1 MDERTPS
8 PRLDGEIFDGVEQE
22 VENAAV
28 DAKVVEEGCL
38 VSVEEAREDGPA
50 ILVRQIP
57 VALLRVLP
65 GPPQVSP
72 LGRR

>member
-8 PRLDGEIFDGVEQE
+8 PRLDVEDFSDVE
-22 VENAAV
+22 RDVENATV

>member
-8 PRLDGEIFDGVEQE
+8 PRLDVEDFSDVE
-22 VENAAV
+22 RDVENATV

-57 VALLRVLP
+57 VALLMVLP
-65 GPPQVSP
+65 RPPVVP
-72 LGRR
+72 HLHI